1 MFWQQLVNALW
12 LGSVYALF
20 ALGYTLVFG
29 VLDILNLAHGA
40 VFMWGA
46 FFGLLAVTKLNMPIW
61 AALLVAM
68 LGAGILGI
76 VLDRVAFRPLRKRNA
91 PQLAAII
98 SSIGA
103 STILVS
109 LAQGAFGAQ
118 VSRFPF
124 DTLPAQVFTAGPV
137 RVTLVQVI
145 VFAVSL
151 VLMAALLL
159 FMRSSRSGK
168 AMRAVAY
175 SGRISSLLGID
186 VDRIIVTTFFVS
198 SALAGASG
206 VFLGLAFSAISP
218 FMGAPIELK
227 GLAVII
233 LGGLGNVPGAILA
246 GFLLAAT
253 EVFGVAYVSSDFR
266 DAIAFTVLILVLLIR
281 PSGILGTA
289 VERRA

>member
-1 MFWQQLVNALW
+1 MFWQQMVNALW

-159 FMRSSRSGK
+159 FMRRSRSGK

>member
-46 FFGLLAVTKLNMPIW
+46 FFGLLAVTKLDMPIW

-68 LGAGILGI
+68 LGAGMLGI

-159 FMRSSRSGK
+159 FMRRSRSGK

>member
-46 FFGLLAVTKLNMPIW
+46 FFGLLAVTKLDMPIW

-159 FMRSSRSGK
+159 FMRRSRSGK